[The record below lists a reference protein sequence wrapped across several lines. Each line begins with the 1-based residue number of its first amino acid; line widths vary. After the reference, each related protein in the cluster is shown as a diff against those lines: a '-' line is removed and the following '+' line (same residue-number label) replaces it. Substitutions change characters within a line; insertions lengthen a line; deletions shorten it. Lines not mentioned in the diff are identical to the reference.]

1 MNLLQA
7 VIFSTSNLTNH
18 FPILQLN
25 FRIKTTYFTFKF
37 YDTSFE
43 NILRKLH
50 ISYSLNKV
58 SNKILSLKIENPGIN
73 SFGVAYIFCV

>member
-25 FRIKTTYFTFKF
+25 FRIKTTYFTF
-37 YDTSFE
+37 
-43 NILRKLH
+43 ILRYFDKNIRRKFH
-50 ISYSLNKV
+50 T
-58 SNKILSLKIENPGIN
+58 
-73 SFGVAYIFCV
+73 

>member
-25 FRIKTTYFTFKF
+25 FRIKTTYFTF
-37 YDTSFE
+37 YDTSIKIYVVNFKH
-43 NILRKLH
+43 NIPLIRLVVKNL
-50 ISYSLNKV
+50 SLN
-58 SNKILSLKIENPGIN
+58 IEKTW
-73 SFGVAYIFCV
+73 Y

>member
-7 VIFSTSNLTNH
+7 VIFSASNLTNH

-25 FRIKTTYFTFKF
+25 FRIKTTYFTF
-37 YDTSFE
+37 YDISIKIYVVNFIS
-43 NILRKLH
+43 NIPLIRLVVK
-50 ISYSLNKV
+50 N
-58 SNKILSLKIENPGIN
+58 LSLKNEKPGIN